1 MAIVSGKIDQVQ
13 GIVTGDVYPVG
24 ACTETT
30 NMVPDGSGGLKER
43 EPVYTINPSNI
54 FMLDVSNAWN
64 TKGTYK
70 LKGDTIIHQT
80 IIPATIHGA
89 YINPTGGLV
98 GVSALLPMTIRKV
111 VNQKTSWVEVQ
122 QTPPSG
128 IYEFVIRVDN
138 TNTTV
143 NVDVLG
149 PDTVTEPPVNMDD
162 IPMTIGRGDDL
173 RANPVYEATY
183 NLRSAQRDA
192 SILAKRTQTTLNTQP
207 NKLTENIADRLKRAI
222 PSLTITNKN
231 NLITITHP
239 QSVAIIAA
247 PYWVKVLN
255 NGRGQASDL
264 PTHGVNGVVYELG
277 GGTRYRYSDIN
288 GWQEVAGTPTNNAP
302 LYHLDGLPAGN
313 AVNINLDPLDN
324 SPLTLSQ
331 PMTVTQSGN
340 RVMIHT
346 PTGTLISSAT
356 DHTLYGQLSKN
367 RLSQADGMVI
377 NKTTKHAF
385 LYDTGVVLSTE
396 DGAEIRTFGS
406 GVIENVHYGEVS
418 VSFAYK
424 STAYIVT
431 DDTLEAKVKQNG
443 SWVANGELRLPIKPT
458 EVFSTAEG
466 IILSDGTTSF
476 LFNGTSIYGPLVF
489 NKTSP
494 LKQGVNRVSFTGK
507 FMSHSWGSGDKSPA
521 PHPEER
527 FDCSVT
533 FRPPMVGK
541 AFTPTSKYTVYQW
554 TVNHVPESGVV
565 IGSKYANSIT
575 GKRTF
580 KQPNVTATHSIN
592 GSYDKLLGVT
602 LQKPIAST
610 QPFTATTQ
618 SYKIYVWDNSQPS
631 LWSQQ

>member
-13 GIVTGDVYPVG
+13 GVVIGDVYPVG
-24 ACTETT
+24 SCIETT

-43 EPVYTINPSNI
+43 DPVYTINPSNL
-54 FMLDVSNAWN
+54 FMLDESNAWN
-64 TKGTYK
+64 PQGTYK
-70 LKGDTIIHQT
+70 LNGSKIIRQT

-98 GVSALLPMTIRKV
+98 GVSALLPMTIGKV

-122 QTPPSG
+122 QSPPSG
-128 IYEFVIRVDN
+128 IYEFVIKVAD

-149 PDTVTEPPVNMDD
+149 PDTVNEPPVNMGD
-162 IPMTIGRGDDL
+162 IPMTIGQGDSL

-192 SILAKRTQTTLNTQP
+192 TILAKRTQATLNTQP
-207 NKLTENIADRLKRAI
+207 NKLTENIAERLKRAI
-222 PSLTITNKN
+222 PSLTVSHKN
-231 NLITITHP
+231 NLITIEHP
-239 QSVAIIAA
+239 QSVVIIAA
-247 PYWVKVLN
+247 PYWVKAIN

-264 PTHGVNGVVYELG
+264 PTHGVDGLVYELG
-277 GGTRYRYSDIN
+277 GGTRYRYSDTK
-288 GWQEVAGTPTNNAP
+288 GWQEVAGSPTNNAP

-324 SPLTLSQ
+324 TPLTLSQ
-331 PMTVTQSGN
+331 LMTVTQSGN

-346 PTGTLISSAT
+346 PTGTLISTAT
-356 DHTLYGQLSKN
+356 DHTLYGHLSKN

-385 LYDTGVVLSTE
+385 LFDTGVVLSTE

-406 GVIENVHYGEVS
+406 DVIDTIHYGEVS
-418 VSFAYK
+418 VAFAYK
-424 STAYIVT
+424 SMAYVVSN
-431 DDTLEAKVKQNG
+431 DTLEAKVKQNG
-443 SWVANGELRLPIKPT
+443 SWVSNGGLRLPIKPT

-466 IILSDGTTSF
+466 IILSDGSTSF
-476 LFNGTSIYGPLVF
+476 LFNGTSIYGPVVF
-489 NKTSP
+489 NKISP
-494 LKQGVNRVSFTGK
+494 LKQGVNRVSFTSK
-507 FMSHSWGSGDKSPA
+507 FMSCSWGSGDKSSA
-521 PHPEER
+521 HHPEER

-554 TVNHVPESGVV
+554 TMNRVPASGVT
-565 IGSKYANSIT
+565 IGSMYPNSIT
-575 GKRTF
+575 GNRTF
-580 KQPNVTATHSIN
+580 KQPNVAATHSIN
-592 GSYDKLLGVT
+592 GSYDKLVGVT
-602 LQKPIAST
+602 LQKPLGAT
-610 QPFTATTQ
+610 KPFTVTTQ
-618 SYKIYVWDNSQPS
+618 SYKLYVWDNSQPS
-631 LWSQQ
+631 QWSQQ